1 MINVDSIENGVV
13 LDHIKP
19 GTSLRIYHLL
29 GLDKLDHTIAVIQNA
44 RSTKY
49 GRKDIIKIEG
59 EEALNL
65 NLDMLGF
72 LDPNITIIR
81 IQGGRVIDKRQLSLP
96 ETLVNI
102 VRCKN
107 PRCITSI
114 EEEIDHIFKLGENGE
129 YRCVYCEER
138 LSRSSL

>member
-13 LDHIKP
+13 LDHIKS
-19 GTSLRIYHLL
+19 GTSLKIYHLL
-29 GLDKLDHTIAVIQNA
+29 GLDKLGHTIAVIQNA

-59 EEALNL
+59 KEALDL
-65 NLDMLGF
+65 DFDMLGF

-81 IQGGRVIDKRQLSLP
+81 IEDGKVIDKRQLSLP
-96 ETLVNI
+96 KTLTNI
-102 VRCKN
+102 VQCKN

-114 EEEIDHIFKLGENGE
+114 EESIDHIFKLTENGE
-129 YRCVYCEER
+129 YRCVYCEDR
-138 LSRSSL
+138 LSRSSW